1 MPRPGQHVVVAEPA
15 ADVVAVALPDETAEI
30 AADAE
35 TSPEET
41 ESYRHVLRPIR
52 EDIGQIETH
61 SKVPDRSPAGDVVNL
76 VI

>member
-41 ESYRHVLRPIR
+41 ESYRHVLRPIT

-61 SKVPDRSPAGDVVNL
+61 SKVPDRSPTGDAISL